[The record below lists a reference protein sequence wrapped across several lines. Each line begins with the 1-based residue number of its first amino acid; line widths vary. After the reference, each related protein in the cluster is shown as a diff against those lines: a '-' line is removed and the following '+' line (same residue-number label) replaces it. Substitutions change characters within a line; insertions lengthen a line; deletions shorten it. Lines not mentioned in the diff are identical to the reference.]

1 MDRKI
6 VTVLLTILLSCAPA
20 WSQDKTDFSGTWKLN
35 LTKSDYGDL
44 QGPNSRIDTI
54 TQEGIN
60 ITESVVSTQ
69 RHQAQNYTMVF
80 STDGRKTVLPE
91 DAHVR
96 IGYVTLQSISATW
109 VGTSLVVIQGVH
121 FEDYDLATKNTYTLS
136 GDGETL
142 TITLSLNGDQPVAKY
157 VFDRMAPEAKSE

>member
-6 VTVLLTILLSCAPA
+6 VTVLIAILLSCFPA

-35 LTKSDYGDL
+35 LAKSDYGDL
-44 QGPNSRIDTI
+44 QGPSSRVDTI
-54 TQEGIN
+54 RQEGTN

-69 RHQAQNYTMVF
+69 RHQAQNYTMAF
-80 STDGRKTVLPE
+80 STDGNKTMLPE
-91 DAHVR
+91 DARVR

-109 VGTSLVVIQGVH
+109 VGSSLVVLQGVH
-121 FEDYDLATKNTYTLS
+121 FEDYDIAARNTYTLS

-157 VFDRMAPEAKSE
+157 VFDRVTPEAKSE